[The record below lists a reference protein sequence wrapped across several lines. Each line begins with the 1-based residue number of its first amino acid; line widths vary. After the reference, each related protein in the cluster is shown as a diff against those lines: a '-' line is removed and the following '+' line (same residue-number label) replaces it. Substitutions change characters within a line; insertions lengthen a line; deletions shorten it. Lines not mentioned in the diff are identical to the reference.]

1 MKQKT
6 LNPTVSS
13 AGLADVQLG
22 FIIIV
27 EKIDL
32 LFATIVEKNG
42 KFSSSSKQGS

>member
-22 FIIIV
+22 FIIV